1 MTEHKTHR
9 PRVGFLGLGW
19 IGRLRLEAQVRSE
32 IVEVA
37 AMVEPVQA
45 QVEQALDLAPEAM
58 RCESLDHLLRQRH
71 LDGVVI
77 ATPSAWHA
85 AQTIVCADAGLS
97 VFCQKPLGRTAAETR
112 QAVAAA
118 RRADR
123 LLAVDLSYRFLRGIQ
138 TMRHLIQSGEIG
150 HVYAVELVFHNAYGP
165 DKAWFYD
172 PVQSGGGCVIDLG
185 IHLVDLA
192 LWILDFPRVTSVVS
206 RLYAHG
212 QQLGANPNE
221 VEDYAVAQIDLATGA
236 TVTLTCS
243 WHLPVGYDAQIEAS
257 FYGTSGGLGLRNV
270 EGSFYDF
277 RVERYRG
284 TARECLHDP
293 PDAWGGR
300 AAVAWAQQL
309 AITPQYDPDIE
320 HLIAVAEVL
329 DAIYTR

>member
-1 MTEHKTHR
+1 MSKHKMYR
-9 PRVGFLGLGW
+9 PHVGFLGIGW
-19 IGRLRLEAQVRSE
+19 IGRLRLEALVRSG

-37 AMVEPVQA
+37 AIVEPVQA
-45 QVEQALDLAPEAM
+45 HLEQALSLAPAAI
-58 RCESLDHLLRQRH
+58 RCENLDHLLSQCH
-71 LDGVVI
+71 LDGIVI
-77 ATPSAWHA
+77 ATPSALHA
-85 AQTIVCADAGLS
+85 AQTIACADAGLS

-112 QAVAAA
+112 RAVATA

-123 LLAVDLSYRFLRGIQ
+123 LLAVDLSYRFLRGMQ
-138 TMRHLIQSGEIG
+138 TVRQLIQSGEIG
-150 HVYAVELVFHNAYGP
+150 HIYAVELAFHNAYGP
-165 DKAWFYD
+165 DQAWFYD
-172 PVQSGGGCVIDLG
+172 TVQSGGGCVIDLG

-192 LWILDFPRVTSVVS
+192 LWTLNFPQVTSVMS

-212 QQLGANPNE
+212 RRLEANPGE

-243 WHLPVGYDAQIEAS
+243 WRLPVGYDAQIEAS
-257 FYGTSGGLGLRNV
+257 FYGTTGGLGLHNV

-277 RVERYRG
+277 KVERYRG
-284 TARECLHDP
+284 TSRERLHDP

-300 AAVAWAQQL
+300 AAVAWAQRL
-309 AITPQYDPDIE
+309 AVAPQYDPDIE

>member
-1 MTEHKTHR
+1 MSKHKMYR
-9 PRVGFLGLGW
+9 PHVGFLGIGW
-19 IGRLRLEAQVRSE
+19 IGRLRLEALVRSG

-37 AMVEPVQA
+37 AIVEPVQA
-45 QVEQALDLAPEAM
+45 HLEQALSLAPAAI
-58 RCESLDHLLRQRH
+58 RCESLDHLLSQCH
-71 LDGVVI
+71 LAGIVI
-77 ATPSAWHA
+77 ATPSALHA
-85 AQTIVCADAGLS
+85 AQTIACADAGLS

-112 QAVAAA
+112 QAVATA

-123 LLAVDLSYRFLRGIQ
+123 LLAVDLSYRFLRGMQ
-138 TMRHLIQSGEIG
+138 TVRQLIQSGEIG
-150 HVYAVELVFHNAYGP
+150 HIYAVELAFHNAYGP
-165 DKAWFYD
+165 DQSWFYD

-192 LWILDFPRVTSVVS
+192 LWTLDFPQVTSVMS

-212 QQLGANPNE
+212 RRLEANPGE
-221 VEDYAVAQIDLATGA
+221 VEDYAVAQIDLTTGA

-243 WHLPVGYDAQIEAS
+243 WRLPVGYDAQIEAS
-257 FYGTSGGLGLRNV
+257 FYGTAGGLGLHNV

-277 RVERYRG
+277 KVERYRG
-284 TARECLHDP
+284 TSRERLHDP

-300 AAVAWAQQL
+300 AAVAWAQRL
-309 AITPQYDPDIE
+309 AVMPRYDPDIE

>member
-1 MTEHKTHR
+1 MTEQNTHR
-9 PRVGFLGLGW
+9 LQVGFLGLGW
-19 IGRLRLEAQVRSE
+19 IGRLRLEALVRSE

-37 AMVEPVQA
+37 AIVEPVQA
-45 QVEQALDLAPEAM
+45 HAEQALALAPEAI
-58 RCESLDHLLRQRH
+58 RCESLDHLLSQTH
-71 LDGVVI
+71 LDGIVI
-77 ATPSAWHA
+77 ATPSALHA
-85 AQTIVCADAGLS
+85 VQTIASADAGLS

-138 TMRHLIQSGEIG
+138 TMRQLIQSGEIG
-150 HVYAVELVFHNAYGP
+150 HIYAVELAFHNAYGP

-192 LWILDFPRVTSVVS
+192 LWTLDFPPVTSVMS
-206 RLYAHG
+206 RLYTHG
-212 QQLGANPNE
+212 RGLGANPSE
-221 VEDYAVAQIDLATGA
+221 VEDYAVAHIDLATGA

-243 WHLPVGYDAQIEAS
+243 WRLPVGYDAQIEAS
-257 FYGTSGGLGLRNV
+257 FYGTAGGLGLHNV

-300 AAVAWAQQL
+300 AAVAWAQRL
-309 AITPQYDPDIE
+309 AVTPHYDPDIE

>member
-1 MTEHKTHR
+1 
-9 PRVGFLGLGW
+9 
-19 IGRLRLEAQVRSE
+19 
-32 IVEVA
+32 
-37 AMVEPVQA
+37 
-45 QVEQALDLAPEAM
+45 M
-58 RCESLDHLLRQRH
+58 RCESLDHLLSQSH
-71 LDGVVI
+71 LDGIVI
-77 ATPSAWHA
+77 ATPSALHA

-97 VFCQKPLGRTAAETR
+97 VFCQKPLGRTAVETR

-123 LLAVDLSYRFLRGIQ
+123 LLAVDLSYRFLRGMQ
-138 TMRHLIQSGEIG
+138 TLRQLLQSGEIG
-150 HVYAVELVFHNAYGP
+150 HVYAVELAFHNAYGP

-192 LWILDFPRVTSVVS
+192 LWTLDFPQVTSVMS

-212 QQLGANPNE
+212 WRLDVDPGE
-221 VEDYAVAQIDLATGA
+221 VEDYAVAQIDLTTGA

-243 WHLPVGYDAQIEAS
+243 WRQPVGYDAQIEAS
-257 FYGTSGGLGLRNV
+257 FYGTAGGLGLHNV

-277 RVERYRG
+277 KVERYRG
-284 TARECLHDP
+284 TARECLHEP

-300 AAVAWAQQL
+300 AAVAWARQL
-309 AITPQYDPDIE
+309 AVTPLYDPDIE

-329 DAIYTR
+329 DAIYGR

>member
-1 MTEHKTHR
+1 MTEHRTHR

-19 IGRLRLEAQVRSE
+19 IGRSRLEALVQSE

-45 QVEQALDLAPEAM
+45 QAEQALDLAPEAM

-77 ATPSAWHA
+77 ATPSAWHT
-85 AQTIVCADAGLS
+85 AQTIACADAGLS

-150 HVYAVELVFHNAYGP
+150 HVYAVELAFHNAYGP

-172 PVQSGGGCVIDLG
+172 PVQAGGGCVIDLG

-192 LWILDFPRVTSVVS
+192 LWILGFPRVTSVAS

-212 QQLGANPNE
+212 QQLGANPSE

-243 WHLPVGYDAQIEAS
+243 WRLPVGYDAQIEAS
-257 FYGTSGGLGLRNV
+257 FYGTSGGLGLHNV

-300 AAVAWAQQL
+300 AAVAWAQRL
-309 AITPQYDPDIE
+309 ATTPQYDPDIE